1 MPVDPTQRY
10 PFCLGGARA
19 CPLEDCG
26 GPAGFLTLQDHFR
39 LGYTRHRTVELLQEL
54 ARQPR
59 NVEEEEREELSQL
72 RYWLTADQFPRRLV
86 NQRLRWYATNDPRW
100 RDALCL

>member
-1 MPVDPTQRY
+1 
-10 PFCLGGARA
+10 
-19 CPLEDCG
+19 
-26 GPAGFLTLQDHFR
+26 
-39 LGYTRHRTVELLQEL
+39 
-54 ARQPR
+54 
-59 NVEEEEREELSQL
+59 VEEEEREELSQL